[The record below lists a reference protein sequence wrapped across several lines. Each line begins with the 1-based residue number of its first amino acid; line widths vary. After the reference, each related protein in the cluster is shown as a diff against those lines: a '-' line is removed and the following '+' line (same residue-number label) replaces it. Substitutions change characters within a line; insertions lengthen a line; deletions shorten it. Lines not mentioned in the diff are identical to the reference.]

1 MAHWH
6 IADTQST
13 ALSIVSSEAKCFS
26 IIISFVGH
34 KRELS
39 HRKLCIPL
47 QTKHVLGK
55 KFGGRVEQDQKAWA
69 WKLDSHLCLSH
80 FEHFFLTQDT
90 RYKIQGLSQHQIHR
104 WYVTNTW
111 PMVYQCIAD
120 TLWILSQPTVD
131 QRLICR
137 YDCRYLTNTRP
148 TLNWYATYPQQDSTE
163 ILINMSTDTLPIYQS
178 ICHPKLNQYFDG
190 YVGQH
195 PL

>member
-1 MAHWH
+1 MGIKENFLTENYAFHCR
-6 IADTQST
+6 QNMY
-13 ALSIVSSEAKCFS
+13 
-26 IIISFVGH
+26 
-34 KRELS
+34 
-39 HRKLCIPL
+39 
-47 QTKHVLGK
+47 LGK

-80 FEHFFLTQDT
+80 FEHFFWTQDT
-90 RYKIQGLSQHQIHR
+90 RYKIQGLSQHPIHR

-120 TLWILSQPTVD
+120 TLWILSQLTVD

-137 YDCRYLTNTRP
+137 YDCRYLTNTRS
-148 TLNWYATYPQQDSTE
+148 TLNWYATYSQQDSTE
-163 ILINMSTDTLPIYQS
+163 ILINMSTDTRPIYQS

-190 YVGQH
+190 YIGQH